1 MNSKAIELATALAP
15 LGATILGALSKL
27 FGGATDSEAQ
37 VIWATVEEEVFT
49 TRARLAQLGFGWRKR
64 DDDNDTR
71 VG

>member
-1 MNSKAIELATALAP
+1 MKSKAIELATALAP

-27 FGGATDSEAQ
+27 FGGATDSDAQ

-49 TRARLAQLGFGWRKR
+49 TRTRLASLGFTWSKR
-64 DDDNDTR
+64 DDENNTR